1 MKNKFKFYLYLY
13 LVLFFSNI
21 NVSYSN
27 ELNFEAKNISSIN
40 DDIITASDEVVIT
53 DQLGNEIFADQLIID
68 NKKIYTISKN
78 VLLKN
83 SINLLEINSEKII
96 FDQNKNTFFL
106 KALQKFLRMIYISL
120 KPIMFFLIKVKIL
133 LVQMIKLLLKTHL
146 EMK

>member
-96 FDQNKNTFFL
+96 FDQNKNTFF
-106 KALQKFLRMIYISL
+106 
-120 KPIMFFLIKVKIL
+120 
-133 LVQMIKLLLKTHL
+133 
-146 EMK
+146 

>member
-83 SINLLEINSEKII
+83 SINLLEINSEK
-96 FDQNKNTFFL
+96 L
-106 KALQKFLRMIYISL
+106 
-120 KPIMFFLIKVKIL
+120 FLIK
-133 LVQMIKLLLKTHL
+133 IKTLFF
-146 EMK
+146 